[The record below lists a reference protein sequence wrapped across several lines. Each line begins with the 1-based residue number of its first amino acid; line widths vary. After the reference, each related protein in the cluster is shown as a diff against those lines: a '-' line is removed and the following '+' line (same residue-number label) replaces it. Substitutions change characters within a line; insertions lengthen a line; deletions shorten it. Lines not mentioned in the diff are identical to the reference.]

1 MFVRK
6 KSAVC
11 IFAIVAVA
19 AVVSGAPREI
29 VDKADMITA
38 REDSF
43 EIQEGEMADN
53 RTLDEV
59 LSDIENNQNY
69 MMYALDQI
77 SATLININ
85 ATLLHDDYDDDD
97 DDDDVDDSD
106 DDHHYHYDH
115 HDDDHQDHHDD

>member
-19 AVVSGAPREI
+19 AVVTGAPREV

-43 EIQEGEMADN
+43 EIQETEMADN
-53 RTLDEV
+53 RTMDEV
-59 LSDIENNQNY
+59 LNDIEYHQNY
-69 MMYALDQI
+69 MIYALDQI
-77 SATLININ
+77 NATLININ
-85 ATLLHDDYDDDD
+85 ASLQHDDFDDDD
-97 DDDDVDDSD
+97 D
-106 DDHHYHYDH
+106 HHH
-115 HDDDHQDHHDD
+115 